1 MRILILIIFVRH
13 YFAFCEIQRQLRGLR
28 GCGGSR
34 QMPTEDSSTDFD
46 AWAEQIWRLSDS
58 NRNAA
63 LSIVELQAMCSGTE
77 HEGFVEWLTSNRA
90 AWFKHQ

>member
-1 MRILILIIFVRH
+1 MRILILIILHFVKSS
-13 YFAFCEIQRQLRGLR
+13 ASLGWLRGF
-28 GCGGSR
+28 GASR
-34 QMPTEDSSTDFD
+34 QMPTEDSSTEFD